1 MKKEQNGVGEV
12 GGSEGG
18 GGVEGGEGCAA
29 VCLSGAFWIKHVH
42 TDAVKQEIEGN
53 QTLVDWLVVSAG
65 FDFDPDS
72 REGLQKRGGEAGG
85 RDRKGK
91 ET

>member
-1 MKKEQNGVGEV
+1 MIAMKKEQNGVGEV
-12 GGSEGG
+12 GGWE
-18 GGVEGGEGCAA
+18 GGVEGGEGGAA

-72 REGLQKRGGEAGG
+72 REGLQKR
-85 RDRKGK
+85 
-91 ET
+91 

>member
-1 MKKEQNGVGEV
+1 MGLGRWEDRK
-12 GGSEGG
+12 G
-18 GGVEGGEGCAA
+18 GGVEGGEGGAA

-53 QTLVDWLVVSAG
+53 QTLVDWLVGSAG

-72 REGLQKRGGEAGG
+72 REGLQKRGGEAG
-85 RDRKGK
+85 RK
-91 ET
+91 

>member
-1 MKKEQNGVGEV
+1 MGLGRWEDG
-12 GGSEGG
+12 EGG
-18 GGVEGGEGCAA
+18 GGRGGGVPPSVYLERFG
-29 VCLSGAFWIKHVH
+29 SNVH

-72 REGLQKRGGEAGG
+72 REGLQKRGGEAG
-85 RDRKGK
+85 RK
-91 ET
+91 